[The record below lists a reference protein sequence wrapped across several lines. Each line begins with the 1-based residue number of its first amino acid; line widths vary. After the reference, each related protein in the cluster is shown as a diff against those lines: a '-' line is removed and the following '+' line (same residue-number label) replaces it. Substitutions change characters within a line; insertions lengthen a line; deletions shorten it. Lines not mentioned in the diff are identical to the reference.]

1 MECHRNSWN
10 DEIGSKYKSID
21 SIVSIEMGFAC
32 SKILCRFVA
41 LWCFALGSWAGFLA
55 DFSRN
60 EMVADIAEVE
70 DAWATWVT

>member
-1 MECHRNSWN
+1 MIQIQVH
-10 DEIGSKYKSID
+10 SIY
-21 SIVSIEMGFAC
+21 VLLRC
-32 SKILCRFVA
+32 SKILRRFVA